1 MKGGGRGLRG
11 GGKGGARQSCMA
23 PYVATVAHVAST
35 RHAASPDQHPHK
47 APFCLCRAAAPRLF
61 NGLPQSGL
69 FVRREARMPRREICT
84 HGARGTGSG
93 AWEWELGMGGW
104 TTRETG
110 KTRQAS
116 ANFMDPGRHND
127 HSTSAS
133 ATQTTAVLLTHGRR
147 SPKVR
152 GFCHGA
158 YGAGAHWGERERGK
172 GVRDGT
178 GYQWGVFLSLD
189 SRVSLECRF
198 SLSLV
203 CSARER

>member
-1 MKGGGRGLRG
+1 MKGGGKGAEGR
-11 GGKGGARQSCMA
+11 GKGRCSAKLHGAVCGDGRSRSVD
-23 PYVATVAHVAST
+23 P
-35 RHAASPDQHPHK
+35 HAASPDQHPHK
-47 APFCLCRAAAPRLF
+47 APFCLCRAAALRLF
-61 NGLPQSGL
+61 NGVPQSGL
-69 FVRREARMPRREICT
+69 LVRREARMPRREICT

-116 ANFMDPGRHND
+116 TNFMDPGRHND

-133 ATQTTAVLLTHGRR
+133 ATATQTIAFLLTHGRR

-158 YGAGAHWGERERGK
+158 RVWRGSTLGGEGVRQRGK
-172 GVRDGT
+172 GWYGISM
-178 GYQWGVFLSLD
+178 GGVS
-189 SRVSLECRF
+189 VT
-198 SLSLV
+198 
-203 CSARER
+203 